1 MATLALFLLVYPGA
15 CLGRHRYQDCGSVFC
30 GNLSISYP
38 LRLKNQPLHFGY
50 HNLELECEKNNRTTL
65 VLGKGKFF
73 VQQIFYKNDSMRAVD
88 ASLDMDDCNSL
99 PLNQDTPPSDFNQFC
114 TVEAEVPI
122 MVDNIIGMSTL
133 DIYNKLS
140 EGIVVS
146 WSTYNRC
153 GYKRS
158 FQDLLNGVKIG
169 LRRYRKSFEHFI
181 FHWPY
186 RPPANE
192 IAGGV

>member
-1 MATLALFLLVYPGA
+1 A
-15 CLGRHRYQDCGSVFC
+15 CLARHRCQDCGSVFC
-30 GNLSISYP
+30 GNLNISYP
-38 LRLKNQPLHFGY
+38 LRLKNQPLHCGY
-50 HNLELECEKNNRTTL
+50 QNLELECEKNNRTTL

-114 TVEAEVPI
+114 TVEAVVPI

-133 DIYNKLS
+133 DIYNKIS
-140 EGIVVS
+140 KGVVVS

-153 GYKRS
+153 SYERS
-158 FQDLLNGVKIG
+158 FQD
-169 LRRYRKSFEHFI
+169 
-181 FHWPY
+181 
-186 RPPANE
+186 
-192 IAGGV
+192 